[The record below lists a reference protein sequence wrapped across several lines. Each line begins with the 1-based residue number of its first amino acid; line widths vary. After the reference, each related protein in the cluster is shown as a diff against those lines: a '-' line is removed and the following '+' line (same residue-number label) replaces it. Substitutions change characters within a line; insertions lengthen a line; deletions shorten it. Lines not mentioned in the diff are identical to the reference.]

1 MRTGAV
7 AIVLLLLGCQG
18 VIEPGHQPPG
28 SAGGGDAAGSS
39 VGGGGGA
46 SGGPVGSDLPCDV
59 ALLLA
64 RQCTSCHG
72 TTLSGG
78 APFAMVSRADLLRE
92 VAPGSS
98 VASRS
103 LARMRLTSAPMPPS
117 PFPPPAATDIA
128 VLEQWVANGAP
139 AGECTQ
145 ALPDAGPPA
154 LTCQTQSTWTQGN
167 LASGDM
173 NPGWACQAC
182 HRGQNVHGQ
191 NPALDAADAERAYLF
206 MGTVFPGLNERD
218 LCNAGLSGPVEIEIT
233 GANGQRIT
241 RMVARNGS
249 GNFFS
254 DGEAPRSDRLLLL
267 GATVSLP
274 YTATVRANGR
284 VVQMRTPQM
293 NGDCNACH
301 TERGFDSAPG
311 RVVTP

>member
-1 MRTGAV
+1 MRAGAV
-7 AIVLLLLGCQG
+7 AIVLLLGCQG
-18 VIEPGHQPPG
+18 VIDPGHPPSG
-28 SAGGGDAAGSS
+28 SGGGDATGS
-39 VGGGGGA
+39 GAGGGA
-46 SGGPVGSDLPCDV
+46 SGGPVAADLPCDV

-78 APFAMVSRADLLRE
+78 APFAMVSRADLVRE
-92 VAPGSS
+92 VAPGTT

-103 LARMRLTSAPMPPS
+103 LARLQLSSAPMPPS
-117 PFPPPAATDIA
+117 PFSPPVAADVA
-128 VLEQWVANGAP
+128 VLEQWVANGTP

-145 ALPDAGPPA
+145 ALPDAGPPP
-154 LTCQTQSTWTQGN
+154 LTCQAQSTWTQGN
-167 LASGDM
+167 LASDDM

-182 HRGQNVHGQ
+182 HRGQNLHGQ
-191 NPALDAADAERAYLF
+191 NPGLDSADAERAYLF
-206 MGTVFPGLNERD
+206 MGTVFRGLNERD
-218 LCNAGLSGPVEIEIT
+218 LCNAGLSGTVEIEIT

-254 DGEAPRSDRLLLL
+254 DGEAPLSDRLLLL

-274 YTATVRANGR
+274 YTATVRASGR
-284 VVQMRTPQM
+284 VSTMRTPQL

-311 RVVTP
+311 RIVAP